1 MNRAS
6 APSALY
12 YLIIQSMRNHQ
23 TRLGCWGLALLY
35 IWPGT
40 IQCTRETTLEG
51 EEDREEK
58 KDDYVAYQK
67 KDKVVGQGKKEIK
80 DCGRKGAR
88 QIMINVQKKNVRRA
102 QSVDIWPRRTKTD
115 ITEFYL
121 F

>member
-1 MNRAS
+1 MLDRYWLLVTEDDKSNRAS
-6 APSALY
+6 APSALC

-35 IWPGT
+35 IWPGI

-67 KDKVVGQGKKEIK
+67 KEK
-80 DCGRKGAR
+80 DAWNKT
-88 QIMINVQKKNVRRA
+88 INKSLYP
-102 QSVDIWPRRTKTD
+102 SVHPN
-115 ITEFYL
+115 
-121 F
+121 